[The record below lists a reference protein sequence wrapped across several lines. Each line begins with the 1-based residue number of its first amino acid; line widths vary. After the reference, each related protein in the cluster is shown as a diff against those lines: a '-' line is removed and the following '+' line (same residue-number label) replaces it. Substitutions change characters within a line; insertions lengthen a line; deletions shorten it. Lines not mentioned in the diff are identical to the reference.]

1 MAKIEQGQKGAQLLE
16 LAHEA
21 GRKARALGADEARV
35 AISRARGVEVEWRDG
50 QVERVQERTRRGL
63 SVELFVDG
71 RYAAMSTN
79 DLRPEAVDRFLAE
92 AVAMTRLLEPDPH
105 RCLPDP
111 ARYTGRADVD
121 LQLCDAS
128 QAEVTSDAR
137 RALAAEL
144 EARVREGAGDLP
156 IVSVSSGV
164 DDDWGESARIHTNG
178 FEGWREGTHFSRSV
192 QVTLKEPDGR
202 RPMGWSYTV
211 RRFQADLDAPEKI
224 ALEARERA
232 RLQLGAGKLSTG
244 RYTVVVDPKATPR
257 LLGAFLAPI
266 SGAALQQKRS
276 LWDGKLGAQI
286 ASKLLTIHDD
296 PWRVR
301 GLGSALWDGDGFATR
316 PRPIIEAGVLST
328 YLIDDYYARKMG
340 VAPTGGSTHNFVWA
354 YGDRALSGLVADV
367 GEGVYI
373 DRFLGGNSNETTGEL
388 SLGCAGRVIRGGQL
402 AEPVTEVN
410 LAGHFG
416 ALWEALVAV
425 GNDPDPNSSSGAPSC
440 VFEGVQLSG
449 V

>member
-1 MAKIEQGQKGAQLLE
+1 MSDSRGGEALLTLAHAAAKQAQAKGAE
-16 LAHEA
+16 H
-21 GRKARALGADEARV
+21 ARV
-35 AISRARGVEVEWRDG
+35 SVSRARGVEVEWRDG

-79 DLRPEAVDRFLAE
+79 DLRPEAVDRFLDE
-92 AVAMTRLLEPDPH
+92 AVDMTRLLEPDPH

-111 ARYTGRADVD
+111 ARYAGRAEID
-121 LQLCDAS
+121 LESHDPS
-128 QAEVTSDAR
+128 QALVTSDTR
-137 RALAAEL
+137 RAVAEEL
-144 EARVREGAGDLP
+144 ETLVRQGAGDLP
-156 IVSVSSGV
+156 IVSVTSGV
-164 DDDWGESARIHTNG
+164 DDDWGESARVHTNG

-192 QVTLKEPDGR
+192 QVTVREPDGR

-211 RRFQADLDAPEKI
+211 RRHQAELDANAKI
-224 ALEARERA
+224 AREAVERA
-232 RLQLGAGKLSTG
+232 RLQLGAGKLDTG
-244 RYTVVVDPKATPR
+244 RYTIVVDPRAVPR

-276 LWDGKLGAQI
+276 LWDGRLGDRI
-286 ASKLLTIHDD
+286 ASPLLTLHDD
-296 PWRVR
+296 PWKVR
-301 GLGSALWDGDGFATR
+301 GLASALWDGDGFATR
-316 PRPIIEAGVLST
+316 PRPIIEAGVLAT

-340 VAPTGGSTHNFVWA
+340 VEATGGSTHGLRWT
-354 YGDRALSGLVADV
+354 YGDKALTGLVADV
-367 GEGVYI
+367 GQGVYL

-388 SLGCAGRVIRGGQL
+388 SLGCAGRIIRNGQL

-410 LAGHFG
+410 LGGHFG
-416 ALWEALVAV
+416 QLWEALVAV